1 MTIRYQLPSGAAQIE
16 GTEYGTKEMSYPLS
30 RKELEA
36 ALMEAMW
43 ELAKIKNLEALAN
56 SMKS

>member
-1 MTIRYQLPSGAAQIE
+1 
-16 GTEYGTKEMSYPLS
+16 MSYPLS